1 VVAENEII
9 LRRDLDAPRR
19 LVFEAW
25 TKPELL
31 ALWWGPKGFTLPT
44 CEVDPRPRGAY
55 RMVMRGPDGQE
66 HGFEGVYREV
76 VDPERLVFSAILD
89 ADPGHEMRVTVTFT
103 GNTELTVHQVFV
115 DHPATRG
122 ALEGW
127 AQSLDKLA
135 LSLKGSARI

>member
-1 VVAENEII
+1 MVAENEII

-19 LVFEAW
+19 LAFEAW

-44 CEVDPRPRGAY
+44 CELDPRPGGAC
-55 RMVMRGPDGQE
+55 RLVLRGPDGRDT
-66 HGFEGVYREV
+66 GFAGVYREV
-76 VDPERLVFSAILD
+76 VEPERLVFSGIVD
-89 ADPGHEMRVTVTFT
+89 ADPGHEARITVTFT
-103 GNTELTVHQVFV
+103 GNTELTVRQVFV

-122 ALEGW
+122 ALDGW

-135 LSLKGSARI
+135 VALKAH